1 MKLYGSIAALLI
13 LALGPDS
20 AMAQYHTDRGAVL
33 GGLGGALA
41 GAALASE
48 PIDVGHAKQLFIDGR
63 FIQSSED
70 VTLTMNPPVKQ
81 PHEDVDALLARP
93 ENAELDYGPI
103 FYDPSAP
110 PEQRWKKVL
119 RQGHMRER
127 ETAGLYI
134 YYSADRIN
142 WVAVPERVFPYW
154 PDGES
159 SMMYDPALGKYVA
172 YFRQWVERDPGKP
185 YFDAD
190 PLPLRTVGRLVVD
203 DPLKPWVDGWPDQ
216 PTLVWGP
223 DNLPAPGVEFDVALA
238 CDEQDPPECDFY
250 YHGIVRY
257 PWADDVYLAFPVLY
271 RHFPDE
277 FGDRKN
283 DGLADVQL
291 ATSRDG
297 MHWRRF
303 RGSYIRLGSEGSPDS
318 AGIYNQRS
326 LVRDGNKLRQYYSG
340 RSQSHAAIGKLKTAA
355 VPSMTVQRLDGFVS
369 ADAAY
374 GGGELTTPLIVFD
387 GDRLELN
394 IDTSAVG
401 DARVEILGGDGR
413 AVPGFSLADADMMQ
427 GNFIRRTVTWAGS
440 DDVSTLKGQPI
451 RLRFVMR
458 EAKLYAFQFMQ
469 DEHQV
474 QKGDGK

>member
-1 MKLYGSIAALLI
+1 M
-13 LALGPDS
+13 
-20 AMAQYHTDRGAVL
+20 
-33 GGLGGALA
+33 
-41 GAALASE
+41 
-48 PIDVGHAKQLFIDGR
+48 
-63 FIQSSED
+63 
-70 VTLTMNPPVKQ
+70 
-81 PHEDVDALLARP
+81 
-93 ENAELDYGPI
+93 
-103 FYDPSAP
+103 
-110 PEQRWKKVL
+110 
-119 RQGHMRER
+119 
-127 ETAGLYI
+127 
-134 YYSADRIN
+134 
-142 WVAVPERVFPYW
+142 
-154 PDGES
+154 
-159 SMMYDPALGKYVA
+159 A

-238 CDEQDPPECDFY
+238 CDEQDPPESDFY

-303 RGSYIRLGSEGSPDS
+303 RGSYIRLGPEGSPDS
-318 AGIYNQRS
+318 AGIYNHRS

-401 DARVEILGGDGR
+401 DARVEILGGDGT

-427 GNFIRRTVTWAGS
+427 GNFIRRTVAWAGS